1 MEPAVAH
8 ALATIIRTGTYW
20 RNGWR
25 QENADKCE
33 WTFGVPLVTLSD
45 GTNWKLQGLWSNCA
59 YNSGAGS
66 KSVFLVVSLVATI
79 GTPAAQKFGKGVSE
93 VA

>member
-1 MEPAVAH
+1 MTWDFFKGGDFRGNLAQATAMEPAVAH

-33 WTFGVPLVTLSD
+33 WTFGVPLVTLSN
-45 GTNWKLQGLWSNCA
+45 GTKWKLQGLWSNC
-59 YNSGAGS
+59 G
-66 KSVFLVVSLVATI
+66 
-79 GTPAAQKFGKGVSE
+79 
-93 VA
+93 